1 MTSPR
6 PARRRGY
13 FLPGVIALGFL
24 VGLGALFGAG
34 DLAHPAARII
44 YGSDIAQQIAEGLQA
59 QQGSASLPTV
69 SCPTREPVQTGLRF
83 ECRWSAEGGRPR
95 PVYVTETD
103 SRGEVRWSLTPPASG
118 SNAGPPAGGP

>member
-1 MTSPR
+1 MTVSP

-13 FLPGVIALGFL
+13 FLPGLIALGFL

-34 DLAHPAARII
+34 DLAHPAARNI

-69 SCPTREPVQTGLRF
+69 SCPAREPVQAGLRF
-83 ECRWSAEGGRPR
+83 ECRWSTSGGGRR
-95 PVYVTETD
+95 PVFVTETD
-103 SRGEVRWSLTPPASG
+103 SRGEVRWSLTPPASD
-118 SNAGPPAGGP
+118 SNPGPAAGGP